1 MSARHRLVHRCATH
15 WAAFRTEAEVVEAV
29 DPRGVAGRYR
39 DLHDVSGEDLGLAF
53 DLVGVDQLVHV
64 GRVGRGEHVGGAPAR
79 ICSRRAEEAP
89 KFSSTVVPGFSSS
102 KVSAISPKASVSEA
116 AASTVIEPVGPS
128 VFIIGIDPHISCGIC
143 SAGSRR

>member
-53 DLVGVDQLVHV
+53 DLVGVDQLVPCWTCWP
-64 GRVGRGEHVGGAPAR
+64 RRTRRRGARQDLLAQGGGGAEVQFDGGAG
-79 ICSRRAEEAP
+79 
-89 KFSSTVVPGFSSS
+89 VSSS

-116 AASTVIEPVGPS
+116 AANTVVEPVGPS